1 MAFTKLALCFL
12 LFALLL
18 SSYVSAQCNPNNFGS
33 LTGCLSAAGNQP
45 AMPSASCCNAL
56 KAYQGKAQCLCDTL
70 TAAKKKVSSINI
82 PNALKIPKT
91 CGYGNYVPS
100 GFKCNGQ
107 TIP

>member
-1 MAFTKLALCFL
+1 MAFLKLALCFL

-33 LTGCLSAAGNQP
+33 LTGCLSAAGNRP
-45 AMPSASCCNAL
+45 MKPSQNCCNAL
-56 KAYQGKAQCLCDTL
+56 KAYQGKAQCLCATL
-70 TAAKKKVSSINI
+70 TAAKQKVSSINI
-82 PNALKIPKT
+82 ANALRIPRT
-91 CGYGNYVPS
+91 CGYGNYIPR